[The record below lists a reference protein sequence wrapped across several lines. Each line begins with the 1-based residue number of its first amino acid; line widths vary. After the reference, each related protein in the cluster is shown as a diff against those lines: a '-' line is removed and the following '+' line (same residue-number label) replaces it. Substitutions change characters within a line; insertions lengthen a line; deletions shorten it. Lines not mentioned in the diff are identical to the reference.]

1 MSSGGAP
8 STALVITAS
17 VTAAL
22 VTAALGEALRRLWAA
37 PPPREAPSAE
47 ELVALVLAAQEAAAG
62 RADRPA
68 APAARRALDLGAAA
82 GSRGAYSPHGSYR
95 NESSPHRG
103 GSSRDDSRG
112 MRRSASVGSDM
123 DEHEQ
128 HAEQQPARHTEDA
141 VLRQMNLHLMGRG
154 HAKSARDAV
163 AMYSS
168 VPGNLTPNK
177 TKVVRVALTG
187 GPCAGKSS
195 ALEHLV
201 ERATHEGF
209 DIMTAPE
216 VATLY
221 FNSSYQL
228 PSASSED
235 FMEQL

>member
-1 MSSGGAP
+1 M
-8 STALVITAS
+8 
-17 VTAAL
+17 
-22 VTAALGEALRRLWAA
+22 
-37 PPPREAPSAE
+37 
-47 ELVALVLAAQEAAAG
+47 Q
-62 RADRPA
+62 
-68 APAARRALDLGAAA
+68 
-82 GSRGAYSPHGSYR
+82 
-95 NESSPHRG
+95 
-103 GSSRDDSRG
+103 
-112 MRRSASVGSDM
+112 RSASVGSDM

-235 FMEQL
+235 FMEQLFLFQKNVMKLQLQMERCFSELAGSTGRPTIVIFDRGVLDSRAFIPEHLWARGVAALNRELTGCTADGSKRPEGSISNEYLLKRYDADLTQPLP

>member
-37 PPPREAPSAE
+37 PPPREAPSTE

-82 GSRGAYSPHGSYR
+82 AGSRGAYSPHGNHR
-95 NESSPHRG
+95 NESSPQRG

-128 HAEQQPARHTEDA
+128 HAEQQLARHTEDA

-216 VATLY
+216 VATLHV
-221 FNSSYQL
+221 NSSYQPPAL
-228 PSASSED
+228 QP
-235 FMEQL
+235 

>member
-1 MSSGGAP
+1 M
-8 STALVITAS
+8 
-17 VTAAL
+17 
-22 VTAALGEALRRLWAA
+22 
-37 PPPREAPSAE
+37 
-47 ELVALVLAAQEAAAG
+47 Q
-62 RADRPA
+62 
-68 APAARRALDLGAAA
+68 
-82 GSRGAYSPHGSYR
+82 
-95 NESSPHRG
+95 
-103 GSSRDDSRG
+103 
-112 MRRSASVGSDM
+112 RSASVGSDM

-228 PSASSED
+228 PAL
-235 FMEQL
+235 QP

>member
-1 MSSGGAP
+1 M
-8 STALVITAS
+8 
-17 VTAAL
+17 
-22 VTAALGEALRRLWAA
+22 
-37 PPPREAPSAE
+37 
-47 ELVALVLAAQEAAAG
+47 Q
-62 RADRPA
+62 
-68 APAARRALDLGAAA
+68 
-82 GSRGAYSPHGSYR
+82 
-95 NESSPHRG
+95 
-103 GSSRDDSRG
+103 
-112 MRRSASVGSDM
+112 RSASVGSDM

-128 HAEQQPARHTEDA
+128 HAEQHPARHTEDA

-235 FMEQL
+235 FLEQL